1 MSDGGDRPDDKDRGS
16 AVPYRSLS
24 RAAKLASLPIGFA
37 GRTTLGMGRR
47 LVGAPANAVLTE
59 VQIRTAE
66 QIFAVLG
73 ELKGGAM
80 KFGQAMSV
88 YEAAMPPE
96 LVEPYRDVFT
106 RLQDDAPPM
115 PTSTVHRIFAGELGP
130 KWREQLIELD
140 DKPAAAASIGQV
152 HRGRWFDGR
161 EVAVKV
167 QYPGASAA
175 MRSDLRQIGRLSR
188 LFAVAFPSIDVKPLA
203 DELAER
209 VREELD
215 YALEAQAQRAF
226 AEGFADDPQIVVPDV
241 VAHTDTILITTWMES
256 KGSLAQIIADGLPSE
271 RDHYGELFARFLF
284 AGPTRVGML
293 HADPHPGN
301 YRVIGDGRLG
311 VVDYGAVA
319 RLPDG
324 LPPVIGRLLRAA
336 VDDDYATV
344 VDGLREEGFLKPGVR
359 LDEDVMRAYLEPF
372 VEPAR
377 HEVFTF
383 NRDWMREQAQR
394 ISRPAREGL
403 GTAMKINLPPSYLLI
418 HRVWS
423 GGLAILSQLG
433 ATAPFRGILEES
445 LPGFAD

>member
-1 MSDGGDRPDDKDRGS
+1 MTDGPDTPDDDGRGS
-16 AVPYRSLS
+16 AVPHGSFS
-24 RAAKLASLPIGFA
+24 RAVKLASLPIGFA
-37 GRTTLGMGRR
+37 GRTTVGMGRR

-59 VQIRTAE
+59 VQLRTAE

-88 YEAAMPPE
+88 YEAAVPPE
-96 LVEPYRDVFT
+96 LMEPYREAFV

-115 PTSTVHRIFAGELGP
+115 PVKTVHRIFAGELGP
-130 KWREQLIELD
+130 RWREQLVELD
-140 DKPAAAASIGQV
+140 DTPAAAASIGQV

-167 QYPGASAA
+167 QYPGAAAA

-203 DELAER
+203 EELAER

-215 YALEAQAQRAF
+215 YGLEAEAQRAF
-226 AEGFADDPQIVVPDV
+226 AAAFADDPQIVVPDV
-241 VAHTDTILITTWMES
+241 VAHTETILVTTWMES
-256 KGSLAQIIADGLPSE
+256 KASLAQIISDGLPSE

-284 AGPTRVGML
+284 AGPRRVGML

-301 YRVIGDGRLG
+301 YRILDDGRLG

-319 RLPDG
+319 RVPGG

-344 VDGLREEGFLKPGVR
+344 VDGLREEGFIKPGVR
-359 LDEDVMRAYLEPF
+359 IDEEIIRSYLEPF

-383 NRDWMREQAQR
+383 SREWMREQAQR
-394 ISRPAREGL
+394 VSRPAREGL

-423 GGLAILSQLG
+423 GGLAILSQLD

>member
-1 MSDGGDRPDDKDRGS
+1 MSDAGARKPDDRDS
-16 AVPYRSLS
+16 AVPQRAFS

-59 VQIRTAE
+59 VQLRTAE
-66 QIFAVLG
+66 QIFSVLG

-96 LVEPYRDVFT
+96 LVEPYRNAFV

-130 KWREQLIELD
+130 KWREQLVELD

-167 QYPGASAA
+167 QYPGAAGA

-188 LFAVAFPSIDVKPLA
+188 MFAVAFPSIDVKPLA
-203 DELAER
+203 EELAER

-226 AEGFADDPQIVVPDV
+226 AEAFAGDEQIVVPEV
-241 VAHTDTILITTWMES
+241 VTHTETILITTWMES
-256 KGSLAQIIADGLPSE
+256 KGSLSQIISDGTPSE

-284 AGPTRVGML
+284 AGPNRVEMI

-301 YRVIGDGRLG
+301 YRVLEDGRLG

-319 RLPDG
+319 RVPGG

-344 VDGLREEGFLKPGVR
+344 VEGLREEGFLKPGVR
-359 LDEDVMRAYLEPF
+359 IDEELIRAYLEPF

-383 NRDWMREQAQR
+383 DRAWMREQAQR
-394 ISRPAREGL
+394 ISRPAKEGL

-433 ATAPFRGILEES
+433 ATSPFRGILEEN

>member
-1 MSDGGDRPDDKDRGS
+1 MSDGGADKSDDRDTGVPRG
-16 AVPYRSLS
+16 AFT

-37 GRTTLGMGRR
+37 GRTTMGVGRR

-96 LVEPYRDVFT
+96 LIEPYRDAFV

-115 PTSTVHRIFAGELGP
+115 PTATVHRIFAGELGP
-130 KWREQLIELD
+130 KWREQLVELD
-140 DKPAAAASIGQV
+140 DTPAAAASIGQV

-167 QYPGASAA
+167 QYPGAAAA

-188 LFAVAFPSIDVKPLA
+188 MFAVAFPSIDVKPLA

-226 AEGFADDPQIVVPDV
+226 AEAFADDDQIVVPEV
-241 VAHTDTILITTWMES
+241 VTHTETILITTWMES
-256 KGSLAQIIADGLPSE
+256 KASLAQIIADGTPSE

-284 AGPTRVGML
+284 AGPSRVGML

-301 YRVIGDGRLG
+301 YRVLDDGRLG

-319 RLPDG
+319 RVPGG

-344 VDGLREEGFLKPGVR
+344 VEGLREEGFLKPGVR
-359 LDEDVMRAYLEPF
+359 IDEEIIRSYLEPF

-377 HEVFTF
+377 HDVFTF
-383 NRDWMREQAQR
+383 DREWMREQVQR

>member
-1 MSDGGDRPDDKDRGS
+1 MSDGGADKSDHRDT
-16 AVPYRSLS
+16 AVPRGAFT

-37 GRTTLGMGRR
+37 GRTTMGVGRR

-96 LVEPYRDVFT
+96 LIEPYRDAFV

-115 PTSTVHRIFAGELGP
+115 PTATVHRIFAGELGP
-130 KWREQLIELD
+130 KWREQLVELD
-140 DKPAAAASIGQV
+140 DTPAAAASIGQV

-167 QYPGASAA
+167 QYPGAAAA

-188 LFAVAFPSIDVKPLA
+188 MFAVAFPSIDVKPLA

-226 AEGFADDPQIVVPDV
+226 AEAFADDDQIVVPEV
-241 VAHTDTILITTWMES
+241 VTHTETILITTWMES
-256 KGSLAQIIADGLPSE
+256 KASLAQIIADGTPSE

-284 AGPTRVGML
+284 AGPSRVGML

-301 YRVIGDGRLG
+301 YRVLDDGRLG

-319 RLPDG
+319 RVPGG

-344 VDGLREEGFLKPGVR
+344 VEGLREEGFLKPGVR
-359 LDEDVMRAYLEPF
+359 IDEEIIRSYLEPF

-383 NRDWMREQAQR
+383 DREWMREQVQR